1 MKNKS
6 DGKAR
11 KLYFVKFGGSVI
23 TNTKKRSTAK
33 VHEIDRLLKEVDE
46 AEDSARIRCDNRP
59 WQRFLAHVPA
69 KKYKVNEGLKYSN
82 SMKGSV
88 ITLKEAANLD
98 NIVVDRAM
106 KLGIPVFP
114 FSAHSFG
121 MSEAGHMSPIFIDGI
136 KAAIRQG
143 FIPIVYGDVVID
155 KNKGVSIASTEEIL
169 VGLSKRL
176 KPDKIILGTDV
187 DGVFTKD
194 PRVYKDAKLIRR
206 LDKSTF
212 KTGIAGAGDS
222 VGRANVT
229 GGMQGKAGGAVQGDK
244 QSRRYW
250 LYNQRSHAWKHEEGT
265 AWRGQEDQ
273 VHRSVRL
280 I

>member
-46 AEDSARIRCDNRP
+46 ARTLRGFDVIIGHGSGS
-59 WQRFLAHVPA
+59 FAHVPA

-121 MSEAGHMSPIFIDGI
+121 MFEAGHMSPIFIDGI
-136 KAAIRQG
+136 KAALRQG

-169 VGLSKRL
+169 VGLSKKL
-176 KPDKIILGTDV
+176 KPNKIILGTDV

-194 PRVYKDAKLIRR
+194 PRVHKDAKLIRR
-206 LDKSTF
+206 LDKSNF
-212 KTGIAGAGDS
+212 KMGIAGTGDS

-229 GGMQGKAGGAVQGDK
+229 GGMQGKLMALYKAISRVGATGYIINAATPGNVKKVLLGEDK
-244 QSRRYW
+244 KIKCTVVC
-250 LYNQRSHAWKHEEGT
+250 A
-265 AWRGQEDQ
+265 
-273 VHRSVRL
+273 
-280 I
+280 

>member
-1 MKNKS
+1 MKKTS
-6 DGKAR
+6 DGKTK

-23 TNTKKRSTAK
+23 TNTKKRSTPK
-33 VHEIDRLLKEVDE
+33 IHEIDRLLKEVDE
-46 AEDSARIRCDNRP
+46 ARTLRGFDVIIGHGSGS
-59 WQRFLAHVPA
+59 FAHVPA

-136 KAAIRQG
+136 KAALKQG

-169 VGLSKRL
+169 VGLSKKL
-176 KPDKIILGTDV
+176 KPNKIILGTDV

-194 PRVYKDAKLIRR
+194 PRIYKDAKLIRR

-212 KTGIAGAGDS
+212 KRGIAGAGDS

-229 GGMQGKAGGAVQGDK
+229 GGMQGKLTALYKAISSAGATGYIINAATPGNVKKVLLGEDK
-244 QSRRYW
+244 
-250 LYNQRSHAWKHEEGT
+250 KVKCT
-265 AWRGQEDQ
+265 
-273 VHRSVRL
+273 VVRA
-280 I
+280 

>member
-1 MKNKS
+1 MII
-6 DGKAR
+6 GH
-11 KLYFVKFGGSVI
+11 GSG
-23 TNTKKRSTAK
+23 S
-33 VHEIDRLLKEVDE
+33 
-46 AEDSARIRCDNRP
+46 
-59 WQRFLAHVPA
+59 FAHVPA

-229 GGMQGKAGGAVQGDK
+229 GGMQGKLAALYKAISRAGATGYIINAATPGNMKKVLLG
-244 QSRRYW
+244 
-250 LYNQRSHAWKHEEGT
+250 
-265 AWRGQEDQ
+265 EDRKIKCT
-273 VHRSVRL
+273 VVCA
-280 I
+280 